1 MPVDPQSDI
10 VVSAYEWVPNF
21 AKGHV
26 RDLRVRWALEEVGV
40 SYAVRLLNPMS
51 ERPADYLQEQPFAQ
65 VPTYRDDQVRL
76 FESGAIVMHIAD
88 RWPGLLPDDVAGRAR
103 AKSWVVAA
111 LNSIEPITQQLAEID
126 FFHKD
131 ATWTK
136 ERRPQVLELATK
148 RLEQL
153 GAWLGDRD
161 WLEGEFTVGDLMM
174 VAVLR
179 VFDGTPALD
188 PHPALAAYVKRGE
201 ARPAFR
207 RALDAQLADFKEE
220 A

>member
-1 MPVDPQSDI
+1 M
-10 VVSAYEWVPNF
+10 
-21 AKGHV
+21 
-26 RDLRVRWALEEVGV
+26 
-40 SYAVRLLNPMS
+40 
-51 ERPADYLQEQPFAQ
+51 
-65 VPTYRDDQVRL
+65 
-76 FESGAIVMHIAD
+76 
-88 RWPGLLPDDVAGRAR
+88 
-103 AKSWVVAA
+103 VAA

-126 FFHKD
+126 FFH
-131 ATWTK
+131 AGEAWTK

-153 GAWLGDRD
+153 AAYLGDRD
-161 WLEGEFTVGDLMM
+161 WLEGDFTAGDLMM

-179 VFDGTPALD
+179 VFDGTAALG
-188 PHPALAAYVKRGE
+188 PHPRLAAYVKRGE

>member
-1 MPVDPQSDI
+1 MPVDPNAN
-10 VVSAYEWVPNF
+10 VLVSAYEWVPDF

-40 SYAVRLLNPMS
+40 PYAVRLLDPMR
-51 ERPADYLQEQPFAQ
+51 ERPTDYLQEQPFAQ
-65 VPTYRDDQVRL
+65 VPAYRDDQVRL
-76 FESGAIVMHIAD
+76 FESGAIVMHVAD
-88 RWPGLLPDDVAGRAR
+88 RWPGLLPGDLAYRAR

-111 LNSIEPITQQLAEID
+111 LNSIEPIIQQLAEID
-126 FFHKD
+126 FFH
-131 ATWTK
+131 AGEAWTT

-153 GAWLGDRD
+153 AAYLDDRD
-161 WLEGEFTVGDLMM
+161 WLEGDFTAGDLMM
-174 VAVLR
+174 IAVLR
-179 VFDGTPALD
+179 VFDGTAALQ